1 MTSQSSDAAQKR
13 AAMNQ
18 TLFRELNERL
28 ERVNRDARFVDFFC
42 ECVDPDCS
50 SRVRLTLDE
59 YEALRKVPNHFVV
72 QTGHD
77 VRALE
82 RVYKHEEGRYTIVE
96 KFGVGEEIAA
106 HFNPRTRE
114 RIV

>member
-1 MTSQSSDAAQKR
+1 MTSEDSEAAEKR

-18 TLFRELNERL
+18 TLFRELNER
-28 ERVNRDARFVDFFC
+28 VKKINRDARLVDFFC

-50 SRVRLTLDE
+50 NRVRLTLDE
-59 YEALRKVPNHFVV
+59 YEALRRVPTHFVV
-72 QTGHD
+72 ARGHD

-82 RVYKHEEGRYTIVE
+82 HVYKHEEGRYAIVE
-96 KFGVGEEIAA
+96 KLGVGKHIAA

-114 RIV
+114 RI